1 MKSLSSSLLLVS
13 LVAAYGEV
21 RSVTIGVDV
30 NSPYGISEPWVMIR
44 EGLLRLDGIESVN
57 PQPDRKTA
65 TGELHTKNGR
75 VPDVDALA
83 KGLRE
88 IGAGASL
95 RGVEAIIDGRLEK
108 QGDRFVLRV
117 AGTDQILALESIK
130 QRIHLNQRNKAPE
143 PLTEREQKAFQNLV
157 AKWQG
162 QPRDVRIT
170 GTLANRPDTTV
181 LAVRQFDFQAD
192 AARETIK

>member
-1 MKSLSSSLLLVS
+1 MNSLSSSLLLVS

-44 EGLLRLDGIESVN
+44 EGLLRLDDIESVS
-57 PQPDRKTA
+57 PQADRKTA
-65 TGELHTKNGR
+65 TGELRTKNGR

-88 IGAGASL
+88 IGAGATL
-95 RGVEAIIDGRLEK
+95 RGVEATIDGRLEK
-108 QGDRFVLRV
+108 RDGQFLFRLTKTDEVLLLQP
-117 AGTDQILALESIK
+117 AT
-130 QRIHLNQRNKAPE
+130 QRIQLQPRRKSPE
-143 PLTEREQKAFQNLV
+143 PLTETEQKAFQNLS

-162 QPRDVRIT
+162 APLDVRIT
-170 GTLANRPDTTV
+170 GPITKRSGKTV
-181 LAVRQFDFQAD
+181 LAVRHFDFQAD
-192 AARETIK
+192 TARETIK